1 MACKNYFNRYAIHT
15 IVNASLN
22 TGTFPKQFKT
32 ALVTPLLKKASLDQ
46 NELGNYRPISNLA
59 FIGKLIEHV
68 VLKRLNQ
75 HMTTNNVQDKM
86 QSAYK
91 QHHSTETA
99 LMRVQHDIVR
109 NLDSG
114 QCVML
119 ILLDTSAAFDT
130 INIDI
135 LLNTLGS
142 RFNIG
147 GTALDWF
154 RSYLTG
160 RSQCVMVGS
169 SSSNTTLIYHG
180 VPQGSVLGPVMFN
193 MYTTSI
199 ADICTKHHVLFHRFA
214 DDIQLYVNYNP
225 VMSDELEY
233 AKQLLVQCIAEIRAW
248 MLLHQLKLNNE
259 KTEFIVLQS
268 PHNLRVHGSPSLEL
282 PGLTLTSTDAVR
294 NLGCYFDRHMQLN
307 RLVSSYCSSAYYH
320 LRLISRIRHLLTR
333 DACHAAIRCLVLSRL
348 NYCNGLLGGLNTGLT
363 NRLQRAKKSAA
374 RVINHVRRRDHITP
388 IMRSLHWL
396 QINMRITFKICRG
409 RRGKLSIGVS

>member
-1 MACKNYFNRYAIHT
+1 
-15 IVNASLN
+15 
-22 TGTFPKQFKT
+22 
-32 ALVTPLLKKASLDQ
+32 
-46 NELGNYRPISNLA
+46 
-59 FIGKLIEHV
+59 
-68 VLKRLNQ
+68 
-75 HMTTNNVQDKM
+75 
-86 QSAYK
+86 
-91 QHHSTETA
+91 
-99 LMRVQHDIVR
+99 
-109 NLDSG
+109 
-114 QCVML
+114 ML

-142 RFNIG
+142 RFNIS

-199 ADICTKHHVLFHRFA
+199 ADICTKHHVLYHRFA
-214 DDIQLYVNYNP
+214 DDIQLYVSYNP
-225 VMSDELEY
+225 VMSAELEH
-233 AKQLLVQCIAEIRAW
+233 AKQLLVQCVAEIRAW

-268 PHNLRVHGSPSLEL
+268 PHNLRVYGSPSLEL

-294 NLGCYFDRHMQLN
+294 NLGCYFDRHMQLD

-348 NYCNGLLGGLNTGLT
+348 DYCNGLLGGLNNGLT
-363 NRLQRAKKSAA
+363 NRLQRAQNSAA
-374 RVINHVRRRDHITP
+374 RVINRVRRRDHITP
-388 IMRSLHWL
+388 ILRSLHWL
-396 QINMRITFKICRG
+396 PIKMRVTFKICTCMYKILHGLAPDYLNCAIARNAPTRALRSASDVTLLAVTVPKRTVG
-409 RRGKLSIGVS
+409 NCSFAVAGPTMWNSLPKSMRTTETLAAFRKELKTHLFRLHYLP